1 MEEEG
6 RMREEEGREKEG
18 RRGYDAS
25 SNTGANVTIAIID
38 VIRIMDS
45 CDFALLTPS
54 FEPLDF
60 PKVVLVVLVVLLIPS
75 STGGTGTCGTTD
87 SAVWGSTSSTCGT
100 TDS

>member
-6 RMREEEGREKEG
+6 RMKEEEGRKKEG

-45 CDFALLTPS
+45 CDFAL
-54 FEPLDF
+54 
-60 PKVVLVVLVVLLIPS
+60 
-75 STGGTGTCGTTD
+75 
-87 SAVWGSTSSTCGT
+87 
-100 TDS
+100 